1 MRLPAAPATL
11 PAAPVVAWWAL
22 APAAAR
28 LAFAPAAGR
37 WAPPAVPRR
46 TPPATR
52 WALAAAPSRPAPSR
66 AAPSHPDDPLAAGI
80 AVLRAEIAR
89 VHRTGLLGLLPVLLG
104 AAMATARTATAHS
117 TRVEPA
123 GPGAE
128 DVHPFTDGPADG
140 LGLPDPRG
148 EADLVGRAT
157 RGEREAFGLIY
168 DRYAEFIYRYAYYR
182 VGGNRAVAEDVV
194 SETFLRALTRIST
207 FEWQGRDIG
216 AWLVTIARNH
226 IVDLARSGRARLE
239 FPTADLLAAAD
250 GRPGA
255 GAAVP
260 GPEDAVLAALD
271 VREVLDALGTLGP
284 EQRECVTLRFL
295 EGLSVRETA
304 RAMNKKE
311 GAVRALQ
318 LRAVRALARHL
329 PMARTD

>member
-11 PAAPVVAWWAL
+11 PAGPAAPRWAL
-22 APAAAR
+22 APAAPR
-28 LAFAPAAGR
+28 STFAPAAARRGLTPAAAR
-37 WAPPAVPRR
+37 WAPA
-46 TPPATR
+46 
-52 WALAAAPSRPAPSR
+52 AAAPSQF
-66 AAPSHPDDPLAAGI
+66 DDPLAVGVAT
-80 AVLRAEIAR
+80 LRAEIAR
-89 VHRTGLLGLLPVLLG
+89 ARRAGLLGVLPVLLS

-117 TRVEPA
+117 IRVEPV
-123 GPGAE
+123 GPHTE
-128 DVHPFTDGPADG
+128 DVRPFTDGPADG
-140 LGLPDPRG
+140 LGMPDPRRD
-148 EADLVGRAT
+148 ADLVGRAI

-168 DRYAEFIYRYAYYR
+168 DRYAEFLYRYACYR

-250 GRPGA
+250 GHPGA

-260 GPEDAVLAALD
+260 GPEDAVLAALEI
-271 VREVLDALGTLGP
+271 REVLEALGTLGP

-318 LRAVRALARHL
+318 LRAVRTLARHL
-329 PMARTD
+329 PTARTD